1 MNYEIKRMS
10 EFLVPNWDLFK
21 HRICICYFTMLNYKL
36 KKKKPLIIFY
46 IIQSTEKDAIICI
59 FTCMSILFGWRHDV
73 IMIKLITKKNK

>member
-1 MNYEIKRMS
+1 
-10 EFLVPNWDLFK
+10 
-21 HRICICYFTMLNYKL
+21 MLNYKL